1 MRKPDYAEMRN
12 MLSFREAED
21 MTHRDI
27 QEILLFGTK
36 PYSELPDDEIFDMF
50 IATFGTAY
58 IPKKKV
64 KEGK

>member
-12 MLSFREAED
+12 MLSFREAEG
-21 MTHRDI
+21 MTYKDI

-36 PYSELPDDEIFDMF
+36 PYYEIDNDDIMDMF
-50 IATFGTAY
+50 IDTFGSKY

-64 KEGK
+64 KEVK